1 MMRDKKSTGKV
12 GRCGNVARSV
22 WLLVLAAGCGG
33 DPTGPKES
41 SELLFLRQATE
52 APPLATSDT
61 TVVATRGEG
70 LDLRIF
76 YQPEPGENSGDQF
89 LELKLDQES
98 LLQYPPGHP
107 RAGQLFAAGDTIEIS
122 VTIEPVDLIVTLE
135 PSGIVFDPVHPAELE
150 LRYVNSDPDFDDDG
164 VDDPELEGEIDLWR
178 QESLGDPWERV
189 GTLTDQSL
197 DRVRATLL
205 TFSRYALAI

>member
-1 MMRDKKSTGKV
+1 M
-12 GRCGNVARSV
+12 
-22 WLLVLAAGCGG
+22 LAAGCGG
-33 DPTGPKES
+33 DATGPKES
-41 SELLFLRQATE
+41 SELLFLRQAAG

-76 YQPEPGENSGDQF
+76 YQPEPGESSGDQF

-98 LLQYPPGHP
+98 LLRYPPGHP
-107 RAGQLFAAGDTIEIS
+107 RAGQLFAAGDTIEIRA
-122 VTIEPVDLIVTLE
+122 TIDPVDLIVTLE
-135 PSGIVFDPVHPAELE
+135 PTGIVFDPAHPAELE

-178 QESLGDPWERV
+178 QENLGDPWERV
-189 GTLTDQSL
+189 GTVTDQSL